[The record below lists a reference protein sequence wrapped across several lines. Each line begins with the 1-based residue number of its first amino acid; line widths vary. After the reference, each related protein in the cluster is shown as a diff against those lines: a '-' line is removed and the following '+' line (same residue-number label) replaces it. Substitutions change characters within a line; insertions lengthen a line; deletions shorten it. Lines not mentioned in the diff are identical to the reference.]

1 MSMTLFTSVTLNN
14 IEVKKWMKIDTMGI
28 EKYSKVFT
36 QSWMQPCLS
45 NITSDNT
52 IVNILDYNMS
62 TYFYKLNS
70 NFDFDSIYTH
80 QYTYDS
86 LCPHQIVS
94 DTIDPNCDLI
104 VSVDNSKTFPQVS
117 KLKVYPNPAT
127 NRVNVEFPKVIVVK
141 TGEGKNQGT
150 KEYYQ
155 WKSTTFEVY
164 NLEGKKVFQKEIP
177 KFQQQLEMDISNW
190 QRGMYY
196 FRLIYDKQ
204 TVDGEKLLIE

>member
-1 MSMTLFTSVTLNN
+1 
-14 IEVKKWMKIDTMGI
+14 MKLDTMGI
-28 EKYSKVFT
+28 VKYSKSFT
-36 QSWMQPCLS
+36 QNYILNSSNPCTV
-45 NITSDNT
+45 ITLDKK
-52 IVNILDYNMS
+52 IVTAAAYNLLI
-62 TYFYKLNS
+62 YFYKLNQ
-70 NFDFDSIYTH
+70 NFDFDSLYTH

-104 VSVDNSKTFPQVS
+104 VSVDDSKTFQQAS

-127 NRVNVEFPKVIVVK
+127 NRVNIEFPKVLVLR

-155 WKSTTFEVY
+155 WKSTQFEVY
-164 NLEGKKVFQKEIP
+164 NLQGNIVFEKEIP
-177 KFQQQLEMDISNW
+177 KSQEQLEMDVSNW
-190 QRGMYY
+190 SKGMYF

-204 TVDGEKLLIE
+204 PVDGVKVVVE